1 MIRMVYPDINLKWKE
16 ANGQRLVFDPIRKK
30 WLVLTPEEWVRQH
43 VLQYLLVVKGY
54 PQAYIA
60 VEKTMQL
67 GELKKRFDLL
77 VYDQEHKPWL
87 MVECKAMDIQLSEAV
102 LHQILR
108 YNLAI
113 PVTYLVITN
122 GAEAMIY
129 HRAEGRLS
137 VLAEFP
143 AY

>member
-1 MIRMVYPDINLKWKE
+1 MVYPDINLKWKE

-43 VLQYLLVVKGY
+43 LLQYLLVVKGY
-54 PQAYIA
+54 PQASIA
-60 VEKTMQL
+60 VEKNMQL

-77 VYDQEHKPWL
+77 VYDQQHKPWM

-122 GAEAMIY
+122 GAEAVIY

>member
-1 MIRMVYPDINLKWKE
+1 MVYPDINLKWKE

-54 PQAYIA
+54 PQASIA
-60 VEKTMQL
+60 VEKNMQL

-77 VYDQEHKPWL
+77 VYDQDHKPWL
-87 MVECKAMDIQLSEAV
+87 MVECKAMDIQLNESV

-113 PVTYLVITN
+113 PVSYLVITN
-122 GAEAMIY
+122 GVKAMIY

-137 VLAEFP
+137 VLADFP
-143 AY
+143 EY

>member
-1 MIRMVYPDINLKWKE
+1 MAYPDISLKWKE
-16 ANGQRLVFDPIRKK
+16 KNGQRLVFDPIRKK

-43 VLQYLLVVKGY
+43 VLQYLLVVKAY

-60 VEKTMQL
+60 IEKNMQL

-77 VYDQEHKPWL
+77 VYDPAHKPWM
-87 MVECKAMDIQLSEAV
+87 MVECKAMDIQLNEQV

-113 PVTYLVITN
+113 PVPYLVITN
-122 GAEAMIY
+122 GAEAIIY
-129 HRAEGRLS
+129 HKREGKLS
-137 VLAEFP
+137 TLADFP
-143 AY
+143 EY

>member
-1 MIRMVYPDINLKWKE
+1 MAYPDINLKWKE
-16 ANGQRLVFDPIRKK
+16 SNGQRLVFDPIRKK

-60 VEKTMQL
+60 VEKNMQL

-77 VYDQEHKPWL
+77 VYNQEHKPWL

-113 PVTYLVITN
+113 PVSYLVITN

-137 VLAEFP
+137 VLADFP
-143 AY
+143 EY